1 MGFKDDAFSHGIRR
15 TFFLASLLIPTAL
28 LAVGML
34 GPDAAT
40 FITKGGDLAI
50 GIAVIVAIVLARKA
64 LAPENA
70 FVMLYITN
78 IGYASI
84 LFARSTLLSTPYTF
98 LAAFL
103 WIVVTFYFAL
113 RKMLDLYVTLY
124 GLIVHLLVTATLVW
138 CVLAWLH
145 P

>member
-15 TFFLASLLIPTAL
+15 TFFLASLLVPAAL
-28 LAVGML
+28 LAVGSL
-34 GPDAAT
+34 GPEAAA
-40 FITKGGDLAI
+40 FVTKGGDLLI
-50 GIAVIVAIVLARKA
+50 GIAVIVAIVLGRRFIAS
-64 LAPENA
+64 EHA
-70 FVMLYITN
+70 FVMLYAAN

-124 GLIVHLLVTATLVW
+124 GLIAHLLVTATLVW